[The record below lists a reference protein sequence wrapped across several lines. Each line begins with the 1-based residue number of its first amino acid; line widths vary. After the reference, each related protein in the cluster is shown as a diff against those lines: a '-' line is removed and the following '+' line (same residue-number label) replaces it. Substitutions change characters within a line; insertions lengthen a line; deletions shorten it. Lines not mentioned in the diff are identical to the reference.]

1 MRAQNGFTMIEMMV
15 TLIVVGILAAIAA
28 PAFTSLIASQNI
40 RTSASMLQSSLLQA
54 RSEAIKRNTGVTV
67 SPNGGQ
73 GQWSTGW
80 TVSVL
85 SNGEVVSSNN
95 KSTQAVITGGT
106 GTSPPANVQYNNAG
120 RPSSGGGGTFKF
132 SSSST
137 SDFRCLNVDLS
148 GMPMIT
154 TSGC

>member
-1 MRAQNGFTMIEMMV
+1 MVKCVQNGFTMIEMMV

-40 RTSASMLQSSLLQA
+40 RTSVSMLQSSLLQA
-54 RSEAIKRNTGVTV
+54 RSEAIKRNAIVTV

-73 GQWSTGW
+73 WVSGW

-85 SNGEVVSSNN
+85 ASGEVISSNN
-95 KSTQAVITGGT
+95 KITQAVITG
-106 GTSPPANVQYNNAG
+106 PAPASVQYNNSG
-120 RPSSGGGGTFKF
+120 RPSAGGGSTFKF
-132 SSSST
+132 SSSLT
-137 SDFRCLNVDLS
+137 SDIRCLNVDLS